1 MDEFTAP
8 IWSSI
13 ALVTIDMQRDTLD
26 GQPLAVAGTS
36 EVVPRVAAL
45 ASAFRA
51 ADRPI
56 VHVVRLYTPG
66 GENAD
71 LVRRRTLAAGN
82 SFLEP
87 GTDGVQLAPGI
98 LPAPLELDARRLLAG
113 GAQLAGPREWIIF
126 KPRWGAFFQTS
137 LEVLLHGEAVTTIAV
152 AGCNFPNCPRT
163 TVYEASER
171 DFRVVLA
178 EDAVS
183 GVYDR
188 GLAELRGIGV
198 DIVSTAEIVARV
210 GAGAVSD

>member
-1 MDEFTAP
+1 MDAFTAP
-8 IWSSI
+8 VWSSI

-45 ASAFRA
+45 ADAFRA

-71 LVRRRTLAAGN
+71 LVRRQTLADGN

-87 GTDGVQLAPGI
+87 GTGGAQLAPGI
-98 LPAPLELDARRLLAG
+98 LAAPLELDAGRLLAG
-113 GAQLAGPREWIIF
+113 GAQRVGSREWIIF
-126 KPRWGAFFQTS
+126 KPRWGAFFQTT
-137 LEVLLHGEAVTTIAV
+137 LEVLLRGEGVTTVAV

-171 DFRVVLA
+171 DLRVVLA

-188 GLAELRGIGV
+188 GLAEMRGIGV
-198 DIVSTAEIVARV
+198 EVVSTAEIIDRV
-210 GAGAVSD
+210 AGARSN